1 MMNKMEIKIAKEC
14 DIDCWMRLVSKVKD
28 SFPGLET
35 KEALAEHRD
44 TVLGFIRK
52 ESAICARIEDK
63 IVGGLLFSRENNML
77 CFLAVDPT
85 YRRQYIAEQLFRF
98 MLPLMTPGKEIIV
111 TTYREGVPEGAAARA
126 FYQKLG
132 LVPGK
137 MTVEF
142 GSEVQE
148 FVMEVAKW
156 QIS

>member
-1 MMNKMEIKIAKEC
+1 MNKMEIRIAYGC
-14 DIDCWMRLVSKVKD
+14 DIDSWMNLVCKVKD

-35 KEALAEHRD
+35 KAALDEHRD
-44 TVLGFIRK
+44 TVLGFIYK

-63 IVGGLLFSRENNML
+63 IIGALLFSKDNNML
-77 CFLAVDPT
+77 CFLAVDPE
-85 YRRQYIAEQLFRF
+85 YRRRHIADQMFRF
-98 MLPLMTPGKEIIV
+98 ILPLMTPGKEIIV

-132 LVPGK
+132 FVPGR

-142 GSEVQE
+142 GIKVQE
-148 FVMEVAKW
+148 FVMEAAKW